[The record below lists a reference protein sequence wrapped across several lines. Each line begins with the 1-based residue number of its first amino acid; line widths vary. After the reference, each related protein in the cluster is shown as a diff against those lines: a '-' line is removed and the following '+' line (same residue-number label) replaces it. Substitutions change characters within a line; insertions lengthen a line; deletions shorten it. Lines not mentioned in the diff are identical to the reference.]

1 MAYLCVAIGGAV
13 GSLLRFCISELFAR
27 YGGSVPWAIFLING
41 LGCFIIGFVAAFAFF
56 HGGVSAETKIL
67 LMSGFCGGFSTL
79 SAVSL
84 DALRFVQTGRWGA
97 AILDLLGTAVMG
109 LVAAWIGYRLGICF
123 KAG

>member
-1 MAYLCVAIGGAV
+1 M
-13 GSLLRFCISELFAR
+13 
-27 YGGSVPWAIFLING
+27 
-41 LGCFIIGFVAAFAFF
+41 AAFAFF